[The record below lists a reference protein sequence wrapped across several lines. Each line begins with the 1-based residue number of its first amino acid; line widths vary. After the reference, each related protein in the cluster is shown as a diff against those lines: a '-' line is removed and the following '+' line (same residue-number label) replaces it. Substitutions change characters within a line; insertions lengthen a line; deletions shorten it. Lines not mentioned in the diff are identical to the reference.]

1 MRHPVVEAATGRGV
15 LACVAAAILCCGAD
29 VPLRGQGAGAAANS
43 PAAEHPAASVP
54 PEDVKLGKKLKKALD
69 SDDSKPTPRAKKLK
83 EIPFPLEPGDD
94 AIKLKIPEMSTGGD
108 LLSQLMAAKATR
120 LDNEHVQMH
129 EMNLDL
135 YHPDG
140 KEDFHIIMPTSVFN
154 LHTRIITS
162 EDPVTVRT
170 QDFELTGEKMEFNT
184 VDRTGKL
191 IGKVRML
198 IHNLKQ
204 VAGQSGTAS
213 KPE

>member
-1 MRHPVVEAATGRGV
+1 MRPPVTESATGRGA
-15 LACVAAAILCCGAD
+15 LAFALAAILCCGAH
-29 VPLRGQGAGAAANS
+29 PTLRGQGAGEAADSPPAN
-43 PAAEHPAASVP
+43 HPAASIA
-54 PEDVKLGKKLKKALD
+54 PEDVRLGKKLKKALE
-69 SDDSKPTPRAKKLK
+69 SDDSKSTPRAKKPK
-83 EIPFPLEPGDD
+83 PIPFPLSLHDS
-94 AIKLKIPEMSTGGD
+94 ANKLKIPETSITGQ

-120 LDNEHVQMH
+120 LDNEHVQMN

-140 KEDFHIIMPTSVFN
+140 KEDFHITMPTSVFN
-154 LHTRIITS
+154 LNTRIITS
-162 EDPVTVRT
+162 DDPVTVRT
-170 QDFELTGEKMEFNT
+170 QDFDLTGEKMEFNT

-204 VAGQSGTAS
+204 VAGQADPTP

>member
-1 MRHPVVEAATGRGV
+1 MKHPVTESAMGRGV
-15 LACVAAAILCCGAD
+15 LAFAAAVVLCCGAD
-29 VPLRGQGAGAAANS
+29 TALRGQGSGEMASS
-43 PAAEHPAASVP
+43 PTDHPAASDA
-54 PEDVKLGKKLKKALD
+54 PETAKLGKKLKKALD

-83 EIPFPLEPGDD
+83 EIPFPLMPGDD
-94 AIKLKIPEMSTGGD
+94 ANKLKIPEMSTGGN

-120 LDNEHVQMH
+120 LDNEHVRMH

-162 EDPVTVRT
+162 DDPVTVRT

-204 VAGQSGTAS
+204 VAGQAEPSP